1 MIPHSIAIASAVSA
15 LSPVTILTLI
25 PASWHTLTD
34 PGTVF
39 LRLSLIPVTHKRVYP
54 LSSIG

>member
-25 PASWHTLTD
+25 PAVWQVLTD
-34 PGTVF
+34 AGTVF
-39 LRLSLIPVTHKRVYP
+39 LRLSLIPVTHKRVNP
-54 LSSIG
+54 FSSTG